1 MFKKTLLISALVGIR
16 LVAVA
21 QDLLSELDKAVP
33 PAKTYTTA
41 TFKSTRVINGHSV
54 ETVAKNHLDLRIS
67 HRFGRLNEGAYNL
80 FGLDAAT
87 MRIGLEY
94 GLTNRLMIGAG
105 RSTSQKTYDYFAKY
119 RIIRQSS
126 TGYPVSIT
134 ALAAADAIT
143 LSTSPSL
150 TFYNNQQRFT
160 YIGQLLIARKF
171 NEKLSLQISPTY
183 LHSNRIEASSEPN
196 DILALGLGGRM
207 KISKRTSIN
216 AEYFYRVPLT
226 TGTFDLSNT
235 VYHNSLSVG
244 FDIETGGHVFQLH
257 FTNSLGMIERQFIA
271 QTDGRWNKGDV
282 HYGFNISRTFSFDKK
297 R

>member
-1 MFKKTLLISALVGIR
+1 M
-16 LVAVA
+16 
-21 QDLLSELDKAVP
+21 
-33 PAKTYTTA
+33 
-41 TFKSTRVINGHSV
+41 
-54 ETVAKNHLDLRIS
+54 
-67 HRFGRLNEGAYNL
+67 
-80 FGLDAAT
+80 
-87 MRIGLEY
+87 
-94 GLTNRLMIGAG
+94 
-105 RSTSQKTYDYFAKY
+105 
-119 RIIRQSS
+119 
-126 TGYPVSIT
+126 
-134 ALAAADAIT
+134 
-143 LSTSPSL
+143 
-150 TFYNNQQRFT
+150 
-160 YIGQLLIARKF
+160 
-171 NEKLSLQISPTY
+171 QISPTY